1 MASQVP
7 LPQRGPMRR
16 QPSRPAQSPGSNAD
30 PQPSPPSESADILSF
45 LALKAEGRSYREG
58 SEILPLVRQG
68 LPFTALES
76 LVRNAG
82 VPQKDIA
89 SAIGMAATTLGRRR
103 QAGRLSPLES
113 DQVVRFAR
121 LVIATRRMMAGD
133 ADATRRWL
141 TTPHRRLGGEA
152 PLHHASTE
160 VGGREVEQLIGQIRH
175 GVFS

>member
-7 LPQRGPMRR
+7 LPQRGPMRG
-16 QPSRPAQSPGSNAD
+16 QPSRPAQSPGSKAN
-30 PQPSPPSESADILSF
+30 PQPSPPSEGADVLSF
-45 LALKAEGRSYREG
+45 LALNAEGASNREG
-58 SEILPLVRQG
+58 AILPLVRRG
-68 LPFTALES
+68 LPFAAFES

-82 VPQKDIA
+82 VSQKDIA

-121 LVIATRRMMAGD
+121 LVIAARRMMAGD
-133 ADATRRWL
+133 ANATRRWL
-141 TTPHRRLGGEA
+141 TTPHRLLGGEA